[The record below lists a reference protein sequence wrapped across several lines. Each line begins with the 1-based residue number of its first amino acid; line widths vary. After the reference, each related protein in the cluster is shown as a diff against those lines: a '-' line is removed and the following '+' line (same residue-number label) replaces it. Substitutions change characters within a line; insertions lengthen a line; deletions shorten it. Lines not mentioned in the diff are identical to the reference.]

1 MYDVFVVT
9 NETVCYIWVST
20 ERGFTARLLIL
31 NQMQVLLPV
40 GRVLHQV
47 DRDQGF
53 NSLTSL
59 ASITKTIFFQLI
71 LQTAVTNS
79 PFSYRVQCTSF
90 TSPPPKFCITIFF
103 DFSWDDSN
111 TQEKLETMVMQNFGG

>member
-1 MYDVFVVT
+1 MLEKMYKLFVAT

-40 GRVLHQV
+40 GRVLQQF

-59 ASITKTIFFQLI
+59 ASITKTIFFHLI

-79 PFSYRVQCTSF
+79 QTSYRV
-90 TSPPPKFCITIFF
+90 
-103 DFSWDDSN
+103 
-111 TQEKLETMVMQNFGG
+111 